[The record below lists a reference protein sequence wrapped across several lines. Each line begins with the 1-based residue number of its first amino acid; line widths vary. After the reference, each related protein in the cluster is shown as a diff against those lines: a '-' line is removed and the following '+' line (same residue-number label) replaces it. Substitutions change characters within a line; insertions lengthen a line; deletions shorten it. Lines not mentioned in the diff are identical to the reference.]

1 MRKNLFNI
9 AAVLALIACTP
20 TPYYGTTDISEKKLQ
35 LKDWKYEPQI
45 RTVLLR
51 PSENT
56 SVNLLPAVTSLD
68 NYNLVLNFDDLR
80 RQNDFYYASI
90 IHCNYDWTKSGLSN
104 LDFLDSFNE
113 FPINQFDYSV
123 DTAIPY
129 VHYQF
134 SLPRVK
140 LPGNYVLIVY
150 RGTNR
155 DDLILSKRFMV
166 FDNQV
171 NFIPESGL
179 IGPGAFAQTNQ
190 QVNFTIK
197 YRNLEIVNPMDNV
210 WVVIRQNQRWDNMVS
225 GLKPNF
231 VREGNR
237 ELEYR
242 FFDRSF
248 FTAGNE
254 FRFFDLRS
262 IRAPGQNVY
271 KVERIENTTLAIL
284 DPDVNRSTQRYSQY
298 LDLNGNFAIEN
309 LDFGDGPRRGDYL
322 NVRFTLPSKNINGKV
337 YIMGAYNGWNK
348 TIENEMYYD
357 AANQFYTADL
367 LLKQGWYDYTYHV
380 ESNELP
386 VHHFEGSHFET
397 ENWYEIMVYYRPF
410 KPNADL
416 LVGYFTLGLNPNNR
430 R

>member
-1 MRKNLFNI
+1 MKKHL
-9 AAVLALIACTP
+9 LALLVALAACVP
-20 TPYYGTTDISEKKLQ
+20 AAYYSGTDISEKKLRLQ
-35 LKDWKYEPQI
+35 DWTYEPQI
-45 RTVLLR
+45 RTVIVR
-51 PSENT
+51 PAENT
-56 SVNLLPAVTSLD
+56 AVNLLPAVTSLE
-68 NYNLVLNFDDLR
+68 NFNLALNFDDLR

-104 LDFLDSFNE
+104 LDFLDSYNE

-123 DTAIPY
+123 DTTIPF

-134 SLPRVK
+134 NLPRVK
-140 LPGNYVLIVY
+140 IPGNYVLIVY

-155 DDLILSKRFMV
+155 DDLILSKRFIV
-166 FDNQV
+166 HDNQV

-179 IGPGAFAQTNQ
+179 IGPGSFAQSNQ

-197 YRNLEIVNPMDNV
+197 YRNLEIVNPLDDV

-231 VREGNR
+231 VREGNK

-262 IRAPGQNVY
+262 LRAPGQRVY
-271 KVERIENTTLAIL
+271 KVERNENTTLAIL

-309 LDFGDGPRRGDYL
+309 IDFGDGARQGDYL
-322 NVRFTLPSKNINGKV
+322 NVRFTLPTKRINGKV

-357 AANQFYTADL
+357 AASQLYTADL

-380 ESNELP
+380 ESPDLP
-386 VHHFEGSHFET
+386 THFFEGSHFET
-397 ENWYEIMVYYRPF
+397 ENWYEIMVYFRPF